1 MIDYIT
7 KIIIPFT
14 EKKRRELHLP
24 YDQAALAIFDEFKG
38 QVTEKCTELLLENNI
53 LIVRVPPNCT
63 DRLQPLDIS
72 VNKAAKDFLK
82 RKFQEWYSEQIFRQ
96 LDQEIEPDRLEPV
109 DLRMSL
115 MKPLGAQWIIS
126 LCDYLSS
133 HPDIIVNGFKQAGIS
148 GILEQ

>member
-1 MIDYIT
+1 M
-7 KIIIPFT
+7 
-14 EKKRRELHLP
+14 
-24 YDQAALAIFDEFKG
+24 
-38 QVTEKCTELLLENNI
+38 ENNI

-63 DRLQPLDIS
+63 DRLQPLDVS

-96 LDQEIEPDRLEPV
+96 LDQESEPDRLEPV

-148 GILEQ
+148 GILE